1 MSNIMRTIGRYLMV
15 LTAGGMLA
23 ACSTTQKPVVV
34 TPSAVEGKTWV
45 LSSLDGEPPVDG
57 ARVTLEF
64 KPASATEGK
73 VNGHG
78 PCNGYFGG
86 YSIQDKVIRFTP
98 MGSTMMACAEPVM
111 KQEMSYLTAFHKLD
125 RMTMSG
131 QTLMLSDR
139 DGNRQLTFMSES
151 AHIRGQVKSST
162 GSFPGN
168 SQMRVRLQDVS
179 RQDDR
184 AITLG
189 EETIKLNYEVKG
201 PVAFDLAYA
210 PHLIRKNHDYAISV
224 EVRKKGQLVYINK
237 SRYPVDLEQTMRIR
251 AEPVH

>member
-1 MSNIMRTIGRYLMV
+1 MRTIGRYMMV
-15 LTAGGMLA
+15 LAAGGMLA
-23 ACSTTQKPVVV
+23 ACSTAQKPVVV
-34 TPSAVEGKTWV
+34 TPDAVEGKTWV
-45 LSSLDGEPPVDG
+45 LSSLDGELPVDG
-57 ARVTLEF
+57 TRVTLEF
-64 KPASATEGK
+64 KPATETEGK

-86 YSIQDKVIRFTP
+86 YSIQDKVVRFTP

-111 KQEMSYLTAFHKLD
+111 KQEMAYLSAFQKLD

-131 QTLMLSDR
+131 QTLMLSDS

-151 AHIRGQVKSST
+151 AHLRGQVKSTT

-168 SQMRVRLQDVS
+168 SKMRIRLQDVS

-184 AITLG
+184 AVTLG
-189 EETIKLNYEVKG
+189 EQTIMLNYDVEG

-210 PHLIRKNHDYAISV
+210 PHLIRKNRDYAISV
-224 EVRKKGQLVYINK
+224 EVRQGGRLVYTNK
-237 SRYPVDLEQTMRIR
+237 SHYPVNPEKAMKIQ